1 MLYVADGQN
10 PHALGFM
17 SLFPDGIVEKHLAT
31 TYPVVNPTQEFASI
45 SNIPFD
51 FSAAMRASQKSNSY
65 SSKRKSTLD
74 SLRGSSLWKVAKALR
89 DRTAV
94 HAVPRQAQK
103 LRSLINSIKPD
114 LVHAFRLPYEGY
126 MAGIAC
132 KGIEVPLLISTWGN
146 DFTLYANKNESCAK
160 FSRIAMARANGL
172 HPDCLADYVRAVDF
186 GFGAYLP
193 FEVLPGN
200 GGIDFAVFNPDAR
213 SESLS
218 STLGIP
224 DDAILILNPR
234 GWRSYV
240 RNDVFWQAAS
250 IIADEFPNIYFAAVA
265 MEGVS
270 QAEAMVRSAGLSDR
284 ARLLPPLNRA
294 EMAALF
300 ARAEITVS
308 LSEHDGMPNS
318 VIESM
323 ACGSYPVALDLP
335 SLREVIRTKDNG
347 DLIFFPNPKAIADA
361 IREAVCDREKREH
374 ARRINLQKVA
384 DFGRERTGEKAM
396 QLYEMILTGS

>member
-1 MLYVADGQN
+1 
-10 PHALGFM
+10 
-17 SLFPDGIVEKHLAT
+17 
-31 TYPVVNPTQEFASI
+31 
-45 SNIPFD
+45 
-51 FSAAMRASQKSNSY
+51 
-65 SSKRKSTLD
+65 
-74 SLRGSSLWKVAKALR
+74 
-89 DRTAV
+89 
-94 HAVPRQAQK
+94 
-103 LRSLINSIKPD
+103 
-114 LVHAFRLPYEGY
+114 
-126 MAGIAC
+126 
-132 KGIEVPLLISTWGN
+132 
-146 DFTLYANKNESCAK
+146 
-160 FSRIAMARANGL
+160 
-172 HPDCLADYVRAVDF
+172 
-186 GFGAYLP
+186 
-193 FEVLPGN
+193 
-200 GGIDFAVFNPDAR
+200 
-213 SESLS
+213 
-218 STLGIP
+218 
-224 DDAILILNPR
+224 
-234 GWRSYV
+234 
-240 RNDVFWQAAS
+240 
-250 IIADEFPNIYFAAVA
+250 